1 MSLQTELAE
10 DRRYISEI
18 MCEDHVPRTLRE
30 AAIDILRTI
39 IAPTFRAMHYEPQ
52 YRQAVSLGFAIDF
65 SKASFYR
72 TLASSR
78 WDFSSLS
85 ANKQFNFFK
94 AYPYP
99 ADFDKFQLWQEV
111 QKVAREDEWQI
122 DSDPLYPGDTLLYLS
137 LYLQ

>member
-39 IAPTFRAMHYEPQ
+39 IAPTFRAMHY
-52 YRQAVSLGFAIDF
+52 
-65 SKASFYR
+65 ASFYR